1 MGVQGVCQCQALDLR
16 AFRGGLV
23 EGEGGEG
30 ECLNGEERWQETL
43 HLL

>member
-1 MGVQGVCQCQALDLR
+1 MGVRGVRQRQALDLR
-16 AFRGGLV
+16 ALRGGPV

-30 ECLNGEERWQETL
+30 ECLNGEERWQETP